1 MRKPLVGAAILA
13 ALLGGTLLF
22 LAAVVTVPRERVLD
36 GYVLVVGG
44 LFLLALVRATHAAAS
59 DAVAAVFER
68 ALLPRTRGGARPLE
82 LEHLEREVVLA
93 CGNAFDLHARLRPL
107 LREIAAHR
115 LESRRGLALDGGSAE
130 VSRLLG
136 DELAALLRADREP
149 PQDRA
154 APGIPLGRLAAHVDT
169 LERI

>member
-1 MRKPLVGAAILA
+1 VKKPLVGAAVIA
-13 ALLGGTLLF
+13 ALLGGLLLF
-22 LAAVVTVPRERVLD
+22 LAVVVTVPRERVLD

-59 DAVAAVFER
+59 DAEGAVFER
-68 ALLPRTRGGARPLE
+68 ALRPRTRPYARPLE
-82 LEHLEREVVLA
+82 LERMEREVVLA
-93 CGNAFDLHARLRPL
+93 CGNAFDLHARVRPV
-107 LREIAAHR
+107 LREIATHR
-115 LESRRGLALDGGSAE
+115 LESRRGLALDGGSPE
-130 VSRLLG
+130 VQRLLG

-154 APGIPLGRLAAHVDT
+154 APGLPVGRLSAHVAT

>member
-1 MRKPLVGAAILA
+1 MRKPLVGAAIIA

-22 LAAVVTVPRERVLD
+22 LAAVVTIPRERVLD

-59 DAVAAVFER
+59 DAEAAVFER
-68 ALLPRTRGGARPLE
+68 ALLPRKRAAARPLE
-82 LEHLEREVVLA
+82 LERMEREVVLA
-93 CGNAFDLHARLRPL
+93 CGNAFDLHARLRPV

-115 LESRRGLALDGGSAE
+115 LESRRGLALDGGAAE
-130 VSRLLG
+130 VRQLLG
-136 DELAALLRADREP
+136 DELTALLRPDREP

-154 APGIPLGRLAAHVDT
+154 APGIPVRQLEAHVER